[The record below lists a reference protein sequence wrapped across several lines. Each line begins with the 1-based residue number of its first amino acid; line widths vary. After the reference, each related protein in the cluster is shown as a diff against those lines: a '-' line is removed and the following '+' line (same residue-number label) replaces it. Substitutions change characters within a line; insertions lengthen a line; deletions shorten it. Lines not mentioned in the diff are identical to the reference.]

1 MKKAIIITVLFLAQF
16 LQAQNTITKAF
27 SKSYELETN
36 KKYREA
42 IDAIASLNQDTYVVN
57 LRLGWL
63 HYLKGNFNKSKNYY
77 NRAITKHN
85 NSIEA
90 RFGLVYPLS
99 AMQNWDEVITDYN
112 SILKLD
118 KNNAKANYQLAYI
131 YFVRKEWN
139 KTENYL
145 HKILDL
151 YPFDYDSNLLLGSTL
166 IKNGKIKEA
175 KKVLQIALIYNP
187 DSKVVKKLLK
197 GL

>member
-36 KKYREA
+36 KKYQEA

-63 HYLKGNFNKSKNYY
+63 HYLKGNFNKSKNFY
-77 NRAITKHN
+77 NRAITKQN

-90 RFGLVYPLS
+90 RFGLIYPLS

-118 KNNAKANYQLAYI
+118 KNNTKANYQLAYI

-139 KTENYL
+139 KAENYL

-187 DSKVVKKLLK
+187 DSKVVKELLK